1 MGEEKNVIKAIVL
14 FVIGIIGAIVGFI
27 LAGILA
33 KPNNRAK
40 AKDSGTS
47 FEGLP
52 SNLRD
57 GSEEIKDVRGEITE
71 SRDTIERSIER
82 LKETIRIIDSTENG
96 NGDIQKR

>member
-1 MGEEKNVIKAIVL
+1 MGEEKNVFKAIML
-14 FVIGIIGAIVGFI
+14 FIIGIIGAIIGFI

-40 AKDSGTS
+40 TKDSGTS

-57 GSEEIKDVRGEITE
+57 NGEQIKDLRSDIGET
-71 SRDTIERSIER
+71 RDTVEQSIKR
-82 LKETIRIIDSTENG
+82 LKDAIRIIDSTE
-96 NGDIQKR
+96 KRNNDLSDK